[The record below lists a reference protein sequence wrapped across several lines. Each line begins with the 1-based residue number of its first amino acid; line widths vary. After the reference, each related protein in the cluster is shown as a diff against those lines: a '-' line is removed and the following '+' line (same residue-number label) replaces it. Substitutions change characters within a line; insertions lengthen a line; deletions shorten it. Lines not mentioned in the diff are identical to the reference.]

1 MRSQTK
7 WGIFFIAV
15 GAILPVLG
23 FPIILLYAIPL
34 IALGS
39 GLLIL
44 RKREES
50 IEGLN
55 REDAT

>member
-7 WGIFFIAV
+7 WGIFFIVV

-34 IALGS
+34 IALGI

-55 REDAT
+55 EEDAT

>member
-7 WGIFFIAV
+7 WGIFFIVV

-23 FPIILLYAIPL
+23 FPFTLLYAIPL
-34 IALGS
+34 IALGI

-55 REDAT
+55 EEDAT

>member
-7 WGIFFIAV
+7 WGIFFIVV

-23 FPIILLYAIPL
+23 FPITLLYAIPL
-34 IALGS
+34 IALGI

-55 REDAT
+55 EEDAT